1 LLFLEGDGSNV
12 GQVQGGAVNED
23 ELHIGELLGSL
34 SQGSLLQEAGADD
47 DFGAVVGG
55 QLHGVVAV
63 VIGGLVAVGGL
74 IVLVG
79 LAGGGSVQ
87 LHAVIGA
94 LVEGLVLQGA
104 HVGDESDLILAI
116 AGSH

>member
-1 LLFLEGDGSNV
+1 MPATFIQAHGP
-12 GQVQGGAVNED
+12 AVDED
-23 ELHIGELLGSL
+23 ELHIGEFLGSL
-34 SQGSLLQEAGADD
+34 FQSGGLQEAGANDH
-47 DFGAVVGG
+47 FGAVVGG

-63 VIGGLVAVGGL
+63 VIGGLVAIGGL

-104 HVGDESDLILAI
+104 TSVTKAI
-116 AGSH
+116 